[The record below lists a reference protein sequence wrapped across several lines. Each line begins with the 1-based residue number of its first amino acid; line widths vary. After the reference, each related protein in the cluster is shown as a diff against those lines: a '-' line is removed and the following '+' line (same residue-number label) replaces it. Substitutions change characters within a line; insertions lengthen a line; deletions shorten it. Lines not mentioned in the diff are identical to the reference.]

1 MTTSNIKTAPI
12 IHTADGFFRRV
23 CHIERMAST
32 GFVTYEAMERN
43 TDILR
48 IDDGTVEL
56 MKARYIEIFSRDPMS
71 MSGQFKHAC
80 WLHLSFAI
88 NRYLMSNAEGRCN
101 GAEKA
106 TRHLEMSRF
115 YAAVVRGVEEHQANH
130 VECMAVHDHTQT
142 LTDNLDTEIGFP
154 LVGRP
159 DYDKLAPLFF
169 EKFHTLAMQA
179 LR

>member
-1 MTTSNIKTAPI
+1 MTL
-12 IHTADGFFRRV
+12 
-23 CHIERMAST
+23 EQ
-32 GFVTYEAMERN
+32 
-43 TDILR
+43 
-48 IDDGTVEL
+48 
-56 MKARYIEIFSRDPMS
+56 
-71 MSGQFKHAC
+71 QFKHAC

-88 NRYLMSNAEGRCN
+88 NRYLMSNAEGRYD

-106 TRHLEMSRF
+106 IRHLGMSYF
-115 YAAVVRGVEEHQANH
+115 YAAVVKGVDIDTARIHHHDEY
-130 VECMAVHDHTQT
+130 MAVHDHTQT

-154 LVGRP
+154 LTGRP